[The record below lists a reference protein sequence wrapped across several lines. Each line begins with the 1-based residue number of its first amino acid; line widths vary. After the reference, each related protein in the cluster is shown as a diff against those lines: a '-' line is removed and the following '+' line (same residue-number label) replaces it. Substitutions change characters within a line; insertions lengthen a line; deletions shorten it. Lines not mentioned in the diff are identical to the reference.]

1 MRHTSPAL
9 VQTSLIAALTLA
21 EDRPNMKTLPTRFC
35 LNAIAYALIFT
46 CATLASPSAAQ
57 TMHIDTGGRGQVL
70 IYPYYTVRNGTVSL
84 ISMVNQTISSKALR
98 LRVRESVGG
107 RSVAEINVFLSPK
120 DVWTAAIVP
129 AGDGAAIISNDK
141 SCTNPVINNG
151 TGNGLAFS
159 SAAFIDDGAP
169 PTQPTQT
176 TRPALDRVREGYIEV
191 IEMAAVPYES
201 ALGKDIVHIAG
212 VPRCTLTTDP
222 VVTTDPTNSTLIT
235 IKAPSG
241 GLTGSMSFINLNDG
255 LGVSYNATAINGF
268 WKTGAD
274 APALNIPPI
283 SVSAP
288 DLASGGNGNITVT
301 NQGKTYLSSFTR
313 SIDAVSALFMSSTI
327 NGEYGFTADGVFS
340 NAWVITTPTKPYYIY
355 SATLGPFQRAFS
367 PATAEACDDGILF
380 SVDREEFVGASN
392 DNFPTPPPGQ
402 RPAISWCANANV
414 YGFAPYS
421 GSRLGVTPTAFDSPR
436 MQLLSPIQNAG
447 QPAPIGKEGGH
458 LQITPTQPSARL
470 VPARSS
476 VLTRSATTGELEW
489 VSAAHT
495 YFGLPMLGFALSV
508 AKYNTGSPQQNFGN
522 LNALSTQRSIE

>member
-1 MRHTSPAL
+1 MKKQPTHL
-9 VQTSLIAALTLA
+9 ALTLA
-21 EDRPNMKTLPTRFC
+21 LG
-35 LNAIAYALIFT
+35 
-46 CATLASPSAAQ
+46 CAATATPATAQ

-84 ISMVNQTISSKALR
+84 LSMVNQTNAGKALR

-107 RSVAEINVFLSPK
+107 RSVAEMNVFLSPK

-141 SCTNPVINNG
+141 SCTNPVISG
-151 TGNGLAFS
+151 KTAGLAFS
-159 SAAFIDDGAP
+159 SAAFIGDGAP
-169 PTQPTQT
+169 PTQPMQT
-176 TRPALDRVREGYIEV
+176 TRPALDRVREGYIEL
-191 IEMAAVPYES
+191 IEMATIATEK
-201 ALGKDIVHIAG
+201 ALGKDTTHIAG
-212 VPRCTLTTDP
+212 VPACKLTTDP
-222 VVTTDPTNSTLIT
+222 VAAVDLTSGTFPLT
-235 IKAPSG
+235 APSG
-241 GLTGSMSFINLNDG
+241 GVMGSMSFINLNDG

-283 SVSAP
+283 SVAAP

-340 NAWVITTPTKPYYIY
+340 NAWVITTPTKPYYVY

-367 PATAEACDDGILF
+367 ADTAEACDDGILF
-380 SVDREEFVGASN
+380 SVDREEFVGAEPDVFSGGQPY
-392 DNFPTPPPGQ
+392 FEPP
-402 RPAISWCANANV
+402 ASWCTSANV
-414 YGFAPYS
+414 YGFS
-421 GSRLGVTPTAFDSPR
+421 STSVGNTAFDSPR
-436 MQLLSPIQNAG
+436 MKRLNAVQNQG
-447 QPAPIGKEGGH
+447 QSAPLGKEGGH
-458 LQITPTQPSARL
+458 LQITAINPTAML